1 MESLEKI
8 YSKYDAEVVEENKK
22 LPKPC
27 YGNSSGYY
35 CNYESPKN
43 QGWYPVTMEK
53 WGVCDCKFRPSCHI
67 SRQKLQEEF
76 KKNNI
81 NHKCPFKKYFNE
93 DTYPKITI
101 PKGIIKMIPIK
112 E

>member
-8 YSKYDAEVVEENKK
+8 YSKYDAEVVKENKK

-43 QGWYPVTMEK
+43 QG
-53 WGVCDCKFRPSCHI
+53 
-67 SRQKLQEEF
+67 
-76 KKNNI
+76 
-81 NHKCPFKKYFNE
+81 
-93 DTYPKITI
+93 
-101 PKGIIKMIPIK
+101 
-112 E
+112 